1 MHDKKQHTDA
11 AGEAATRADAA
22 RRRAL
27 AARDAAERATTE
39 YARRTQERVADMHS
53 ALALSH
59 DDHARALRRLA
70 DRGEP

>member
-1 MHDKKQHTDA
+1 MHDDTHHTDA
-11 AGEAATRADAA
+11 AGQAETRADAA
-22 RRRAL
+22 RGRAL
-27 AARDAAERATTE
+27 AARDAAEHATTE
-39 YARRTQERVADMHS
+39 YARRAQERVADIHS